1 MGGMVT
7 AVVAACAVLVAC
19 GLILVWLQRA
29 GRSSERHLDAIL
41 GQLDGHLEAMSE
53 NVARAVDAVL
63 ESSSQRALPVL
74 TLDFDQLV
82 NELVA
87 ETAARTPADAVVLR
101 VEGPGGR
108 PVVVSSGS
116 GVETELLDRT
126 FGPPNDR
133 RFDTAAIDWTYSP
146 SGDPED
152 VRFQSAL
159 VTPLATTART
169 PGVVA
174 AYAFAANAFG
184 PEHAAAVRG
193 LFSDAGVALSNARR
207 FAEVE
212 ARVNVDPAT
221 GIRNRR
227 GYELELGREVAR
239 AERSGRPLSVVVVE
253 VDGSTKE
260 EQPASSAALA
270 ELTRLLTRVTRRSDI
285 SCRRGE
291 RELAILLPGTA
302 ESGATV
308 LTRRLTEAAKQ
319 TLRADVSTV
328 AVGLVERLP
337 AETSAE
343 FDTRIERTFGS
354 SGATVSTLDDVRN
367 ASTAAAST
375 VRSTLSNGSDLL
387 RPAATDVLR
396 RDLLDT
402 LAQELADTRGFDRAL
417 AVVALEVDGL
427 DAVSEEHGREA
438 ADAVLSQVAGR
449 LDRSL
454 GTGSVHRLGP
464 STFALVL
471 PGSGIEEAEA
481 LVDALQTSLEPPHDE
496 SGLVLS
502 AGITELGEDDGADV
516 GLDRVEH
523 ALWQAKQAGP
533 GTIVVAVPNRR
544 PLPPR

>member
-1 MGGMVT
+1 MVT

-19 GLILVWLQRA
+19 GLILLWLQRA
-29 GRSSERHLDAIL
+29 RMESERYLDAIL
-41 GQLDGHLEAMSE
+41 GQLDSHLEAMSE
-53 NVARAVDAVL
+53 NVTRSVDAVL
-63 ESSSQRALPVL
+63 ESLSQRPLPAL

-82 NELVA
+82 DELIA
-87 ETAARTPADAVVLR
+87 EAAVRTLADAVVLR

-108 PVVVSSGS
+108 PVVASFGS
-116 GVETELLDRT
+116 GVETELLDRS

-152 VRFQSAL
+152 VRFHSAL
-159 VTPLATTART
+159 VASLATTSGT

-174 AYAFAANAFG
+174 AYALAADAFR
-184 PEHAAAVRG
+184 PEHAASVRE
-193 LFSDAGVALSNARR
+193 LLRDAGVALSNARR

-212 ARVNVDPAT
+212 GRVNVDPAT
-221 GIRNRR
+221 GVRNRR
-227 GYELELGREVAR
+227 GYEVELGREVAR

-253 VDGSTKE
+253 VDGSTNDD
-260 EQPASSAALA
+260 QPAGGTAMA
-270 ELTRLLTRVTRRSDI
+270 ELARLLTKVTRRGDI

-291 RELAILLPGTA
+291 RELAVLLPGTA

-308 LTRRLTEAAKQ
+308 LTRRLKEAARQ
-319 TLRADVSTV
+319 ALRADVSTV

-343 FDTRIERTFGS
+343 FDTRIDRTFGS

-367 ASTAAAST
+367 ASTAAPST
-375 VRSTLSNGSDLL
+375 VRSRLSNGSDLV

-396 RDLLDT
+396 RDT
-402 LAQELADTRGFDRAL
+402 LETLEHELADTRGLGRSL
-417 AVVALEVDGL
+417 AVVALEVGGL

-438 ADAVLSQVAGR
+438 ADSVLGQVAGK

-454 GTGSVHRLGP
+454 GTGTVHRLGP

-496 SGLVLS
+496 TGLVLS
-502 AGITELGEDDGADV
+502 AGITELGEDDSPDA

-523 ALWQAKQAGP
+523 ALWQAKQAGS

>member
-1 MGGMVT
+1 
-7 AVVAACAVLVAC
+7 
-19 GLILVWLQRA
+19 
-29 GRSSERHLDAIL
+29 
-41 GQLDGHLEAMSE
+41 MSE

-387 RPAATDVLR
+387 RPGATDVLR
-396 RDLLDT
+396 RDMLET
-402 LAQELADTRGFDRAL
+402 LAHELADARGFDR
-417 AVVALEVDGL
+417 
-427 DAVSEEHGREA
+427 
-438 ADAVLSQVAGR
+438 
-449 LDRSL
+449 RSRSSHSRW
-454 GTGSVHRLGP
+454 TASTPCRKSTVERRRTP
-464 STFALVL
+464 S
-471 PGSGIEEAEA
+471 
-481 LVDALQTSLEPPHDE
+481 
-496 SGLVLS
+496 
-502 AGITELGEDDGADV
+502 
-516 GLDRVEH
+516 
-523 ALWQAKQAGP
+523 
-533 GTIVVAVPNRR
+533 
-544 PLPPR
+544 